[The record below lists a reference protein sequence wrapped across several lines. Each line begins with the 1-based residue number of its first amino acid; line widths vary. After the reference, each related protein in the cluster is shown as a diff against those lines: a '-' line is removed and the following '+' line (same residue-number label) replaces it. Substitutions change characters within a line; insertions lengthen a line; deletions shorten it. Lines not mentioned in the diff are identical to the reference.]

1 MGLNFRAPN
10 MQIHV
15 KQAVGMCK
23 FCKQRATNTFVN
35 LDLFHS
41 YHDYFL
47 QNYTIKS
54 MKCQHN
60 PCQESIKTS
69 IIGRKLGKFQIGKFW
84 SIIYRLKPN
93 PSYVYSYRIKTQLA
107 TQLQG
112 SWENITP
119 PKL

>member
-15 KQAVGMCK
+15 KYYAKQAVGMCK
-23 FCKQRATNTFVN
+23 LCKQRAANAFVN
-35 LDLFHS
+35 PDLFHS

-60 PCQESIKTS
+60 PY
-69 IIGRKLGKFQIGKFW
+69 L
-84 SIIYRLKPN
+84 
-93 PSYVYSYRIKTQLA
+93 
-107 TQLQG
+107 
-112 SWENITP
+112 
-119 PKL
+119 

>member
-1 MGLNFRAPN
+1 MPSN
-10 MQIHV
+10 MPI

-23 FCKQRATNTFVN
+23 LYKQREADAFVN

-60 PCQESIKTS
+60 PYLESIKTS
-69 IIGRKLGKFQIGKFW
+69 ILARKLGKFQK
-84 SIIYRLKPN
+84 
-93 PSYVYSYRIKTQLA
+93 A
-107 TQLQG
+107 
-112 SWENITP
+112 
-119 PKL
+119 